1 VSSTTDKRV
10 LSILVNDDFINYVLN
25 PNLILIEMWEDYF
38 STHPED
44 IPLADEAKK
53 MLLGELNPTELSADE
68 ASNLETSILEKS
80 GLSF

>member
-25 PNLILIEMWEDYF
+25 PNLILTEMWEDYF

-53 MLLGELNPTELSADE
+53 MLLGELNPTELSAEE
-68 ASNLETSILEKS
+68 ACNLEIRILGQC
-80 GLSF
+80 GLTI

>member
-1 VSSTTDKRV
+1 V
-10 LSILVNDDFINYVLN
+10 
-25 PNLILIEMWEDYF
+25 WEDYF

-53 MLLGELNPTELSADE
+53 ILLGELNPTELSADE
-68 ASNLETSILEKS
+68 ACILETRILEKC

>member
-1 VSSTTDKRV
+1 MSSTTDKRV

-25 PNLILIEMWEDYF
+25 PNLILTEMWEDYF

-53 MLLGELNPTELSADE
+53 ILLGELEPTELSADE
-68 ASNLETSILEKS
+68 ASNLETNILVKC

>member
-1 VSSTTDKRV
+1 MSSTTDKRV
-10 LSILVNDDFINYVLN
+10 LSILVNDDFINYILN
-25 PNLILIEMWEDYF
+25 PNLILTEMWEDYF

-53 MLLGELNPTELSADE
+53 MLLGELNSTELSADE
-68 ASNLETSILEKS
+68 VSILETRILEKC

>member
-1 VSSTTDKRV
+1 VSSTIDKRV

-25 PNLILIEMWEDYF
+25 PNLILTEMWEDYF

-44 IPLADEAKK
+44 IPLADETKK
-53 MLLGELNPTELSADE
+53 ILLGELNSTELSADE
-68 ASNLETSILEKS
+68 VSNLETSILEKC

>member
-25 PNLILIEMWEDYF
+25 PNLILTEMWEDYF

-44 IPLADEAKK
+44 IPLAGEAKK
-53 MLLGELNPTELSADE
+53 ILLGELNPTELSADE
-68 ASNLETSILEKS
+68 ACDLEARILNKC
-80 GLSF
+80 GLAI